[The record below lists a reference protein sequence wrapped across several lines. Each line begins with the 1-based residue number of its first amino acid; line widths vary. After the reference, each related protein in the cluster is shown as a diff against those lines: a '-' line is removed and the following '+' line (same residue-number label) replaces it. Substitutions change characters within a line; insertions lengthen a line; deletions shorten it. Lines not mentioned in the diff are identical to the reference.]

1 MEKEKVNFEEVKCIK
16 TITVHDF
23 PINALLL
30 LKDKRVA
37 SCSAD
42 KTIRKF
48 YPFNDYH
55 CDQVI
60 KRHKKNIVSICQL
73 DDGNILSCSSDL
85 SL

>member
-1 MEKEKVNFEEVKCIK
+1 MKAIK
-16 TITVHDF
+16 TISEHTDE
-23 PINALLL
+23 INSLLL

-42 KTIRKF
+42 KRIRKF
-48 YPFNDYH
+48 NPFNDYH

-73 DDGNILSCSSDL
+73 DDGNIVSCSSDL

>member
-37 SCSAD
+37 SIS
-42 KTIRKF
+42 
-48 YPFNDYH
+48 
-55 CDQVI
+55 
-60 KRHKKNIVSICQL
+60 
-73 DDGNILSCSSDL
+73 
-85 SL
+85 

>member
-1 MEKEKVNFEEVKCIK
+1 MKAIK
-16 TITVHDF
+16 TISEHTDE
-23 PINALLL
+23 INSLLL

-48 YPFNDYH
+48 NPFNDYH

-60 KRHKKNIVSICQL
+60 N
-73 DDGNILSCSSDL
+73 
-85 SL
+85 

>member
-42 KTIRKF
+42 KHYENLIHLMIIT
-48 YPFNDYH
+48 
-55 CDQVI
+55 VI
-60 KRHKKNIVSICQL
+60 K
-73 DDGNILSCSSDL
+73 
-85 SL
+85 

>member
-42 KTIRKF
+42 KT
-48 YPFNDYH
+48 N
-55 CDQVI
+55 
-60 KRHKKNIVSICQL
+60 KKI
-73 DDGNILSCSSDL
+73 
-85 SL
+85 